1 MQSNIII
8 NVIDSSTIQCKFQPK
23 ISPNIFPDKK
33 YKIYNLDISRYLEI
47 TDVRKLIKI
56 ISDAAYDKAAMK
68 SKFMPGSRIW
78 LLVNAESITEDPT
91 LLNELT
97 HYIKRRYNISTLEK
111 SSNKNND
118 RKTCNI

>member
-8 NVIDSSTIQCKFQPK
+8 NVIDSNTAQHKSRPMVN
-23 ISPNIFPDKK
+23 PNIFPDKK

-68 SKFMPGSRIW
+68 SKFMSGSRIW

-91 LLNELT
+91 LLNELM
-97 HYIKRRYNISTLEK
+97 HYIKHQYNISTLEK

-118 RKTCNI
+118 RKTCNV